1 MERERERERAR
12 REGRESCFVYFVS
25 MLFFHLTRF
34 LLFFRRSLSLSLSL
48 SLLSETLL
56 SQPEETMASGS
67 MGDFTVDRRCR
78 ELSILGFGGLAG
90 PIGKY
95 ERVDGLKSSI
105 KRMLDLAEDIHF
117 SKEEIEEQEDKDV
130 EMRKEESDESDEQK
144 SDRTTFATAT
154 EQGTSSSTS
163 SSGATPFQ
171 QRNGGRWIKTRIV
184 EAIAHTMLH
193 VPSGT
198 PMRQI
203 VERLTSLCRELAL
216 TYHEMNSYARSDVRR
231 SLGQILV
238 GCSSRHVNILREMLD
253 ALIDPLLVQ
262 TTTQTVHDASKGG
275 GEGVPRYHPTTGLL
289 ETRLAFEY
297 VSLWSSLTRTSDVL
311 RAASAGHMVIPE
323 KEEEGNE
330 EGEDEDEVDI
340 LDHQV
345 NLQKRTLQHNADV
358 TASLV
363 VRVFCVVIP
372 LLLLLHLVL
381 YHFFLICVVVQIA
394 KFADGIRI
402 FFFLLLFLPSLFRSL
417 ALFLKK

>member
-1 MERERERERAR
+1 
-12 REGRESCFVYFVS
+12 
-25 MLFFHLTRF
+25 MLRVFCIHVILSSHSIFIIFSAL
-34 LLFFRRSLSLSLSL
+34 SLSLSLSL

-117 SKEEIEEQEDKDV
+117 SKEESEEQEDKDV

-144 SDRTTFATAT
+144 SDRTTFATTT

-216 TYHEMNSYARSDVRR
+216 TC
-231 SLGQILV
+231 Q
-238 GCSSRHVNILREMLD
+238 C
-253 ALIDPLLVQ
+253 
-262 TTTQTVHDASKGG
+262 
-275 GEGVPRYHPTTGLL
+275 
-289 ETRLAFEY
+289 
-297 VSLWSSLTRTSDVL
+297 
-311 RAASAGHMVIPE
+311 
-323 KEEEGNE
+323 
-330 EGEDEDEVDI
+330 
-340 LDHQV
+340 
-345 NLQKRTLQHNADV
+345 
-358 TASLV
+358 
-363 VRVFCVVIP
+363 
-372 LLLLLHLVL
+372 
-381 YHFFLICVVVQIA
+381 
-394 KFADGIRI
+394 
-402 FFFLLLFLPSLFRSL
+402 
-417 ALFLKK
+417 